1 MGNVTKGR
9 SLKTSCDDTLPIQ
22 DTIVKLSKT
31 YGGCGG
37 VILHVSK
44 QNGDFTFSGSA
55 GKVSHESHDMVD
67 TSDVF
72 PVASVTKMVTGVVI
86 LQLADEGLL
95 ALHDAWTS
103 VGDGSVSKLMEE
115 NVPNWP
121 KIFDDV
127 TIRQLLQHTSGIP
140 PYWPDEKAFKE
151 DPERHWTKWDLLGY
165 VADVQIKQVKNLP
178 AKCADMPF
186 DYSDANYLIL
196 GLVIEVLTGKRLND
210 AFRQR
215 VFSPSGMSSK
225 TYCAVLEDQP
235 SEVSRVCMRYM
246 GRKPI
251 EGLTLLTADSFAGG
265 GIVTNAEDLQKLMLA
280 INTGR
285 LFPGGGRA
293 TLEKMMCWKQMPC
306 GMSYGLGLMR
316 VELEEASCCARLFRK
331 CPLEGHLWGHVGFG
345 GAFAFV
351 WERPDHPEDVT
362 IIVGTTSN
370 EACES
375 GQERLVREAV
385 RTVLTKGA

>member
-1 MGNVTKGR
+1 MGNVTKGS
-9 SLKTSCDDTLPIQ
+9 SLKTPCDDTLRIQ
-22 DTIVKLSKT
+22 DTMVKLSKT
-31 YGGCGG
+31 YGGRGG
-37 VILHVSK
+37 VVLHALK

-55 GKVSHESHDMVD
+55 GKVSHESDDMD
-67 TSDVF
+67 TADVF
-72 PVASVTKMVTGVVI
+72 PVASVTKIVTGVVI

-103 VGDGSVSKLMEE
+103 VGGGSVSKLMEE

-121 KIFDDV
+121 KVFDDV
-127 TIRQLLQHTSGIP
+127 SIRQLLQHTSGIP
-140 PYWPDEKAFKE
+140 RYWLDDKAFKE

-165 VADVQIKQVKNLP
+165 VADVQIKKQKNMP
-178 AKCADMPF
+178 AKCADMPV

-196 GLVIEVLTGKRLND
+196 GLVIEALTGKRLND

-215 VFSPSGMSSK
+215 VFSPSGMSPK

-235 SEVSRVCMRYM
+235 LEVSRVCMRYV
-246 GRKPI
+246 GKKPI

-265 GIVTNAEDLQKLMLA
+265 GIITTAEDLQKLMLA
-280 INTGR
+280 INTGT
-285 LFPGGGRA
+285 LFPRGGRA
-293 TLEKMMCWKQMPC
+293 TLERMMSWKQMSW

-316 VELEEASCCARLFRK
+316 IELEEAPCCARHFRK
-331 CPLEGHLWGHVGFG
+331 CPLAGHLWGHLGFG

-362 IIVGTTSN
+362 IIVGTTNN
-370 EACES
+370 EAREA
-375 GQERLVREAV
+375 GQEQLVREVV
-385 RTVLTKGA
+385 RTVLAKRG